1 MGSLLAP
8 RLDREG
14 RVEKVQSSV
23 QHTILAAHG
32 VEAHASPRQQN
43 EKKRERASK
52 TQMAANA
59 W

>member
-1 MGSLLAP
+1 
-8 RLDREG
+8 
-14 RVEKVQSSV
+14 VEKVQSTA
-23 QHTILAAHG
+23 QRTILAAHG
-32 VEAHASPRQQN
+32 VEAHASPREQD